1 MKHFKLTETSKVNIF
16 GITLF
21 QIELTIDCKWG
32 KKGDKGGW
40 VEKEANIDIR
50 KENDGFIFSGE
61 IWGGAVI
68 RGGVIR
74 GGEIRGG
81 VIFGGVI
88 FGGVIWG
95 GEIWGG
101 EIWGGEI
108 RGGVIRGGVIFGGV
122 IWGGEIWGGEWKESP
137 LQIQGTKH
145 FFNIC
150 SKTEIRIGCK
160 TFTFEFWKENF
171 SQIGKDQNYTESEIK
186 EYGLYIDLAFKLY
199 K

>member
-74 GGEIRGG
+74 GGE
-81 VIFGGVI
+81 
-88 FGGVIWG
+88 
-95 GEIWGG
+95 
-101 EIWGGEI
+101 
-108 RGGVIRGGVIFGGV
+108 IRGGVIFGGV